1 MTHTA
6 AMESAISLRGL
17 VKRYGERVVVDHLD
31 LDVARGTTVGLLGPN
46 GAGKTTTLEMIQGLT
61 APTAGSI
68 RVFELEQPRDR
79 DAIVARIGVA
89 LQETNLPD
97 KLSTRETLELFRSFY
112 TRGPDEEAL
121 LAEVDLQ
128 AHANTLVRA
137 LSGGERQRL
146 ALACALAGDPDLII
160 LDEPTTG
167 LDPEARHRLW
177 DRIEGLAR
185 KGRTILIT
193 THFMDEA
200 ERLCDRIVVI
210 DRGKAIAQGTPSE
223 LIAAHVGTH
232 VVELEVTSGELSL
245 DAARALEHVRVARMV
260 GRTLRLG
267 SDAPDDALAA
277 ARALA
282 ASSSATLGRVAIGRA
297 TLEDVFLVIAGRRL
311 SDET

>member
-1 MTHTA
+1 
-6 AMESAISLRGL
+6 
-17 VKRYGERVVVDHLD
+17 
-31 LDVARGTTVGLLGPN
+31 
-46 GAGKTTTLEMIQGLT
+46 
-61 APTAGSI
+61 
-68 RVFELEQPRDR
+68 
-79 DAIVARIGVA
+79 
-89 LQETNLPD
+89 
-97 KLSTRETLELFRSFY
+97 
-112 TRGPDEEAL
+112 
-121 LAEVDLQ
+121 
-128 AHANTLVRA
+128 
-137 LSGGERQRL
+137 
-146 ALACALAGDPDLII
+146 
-160 LDEPTTG
+160 
-167 LDPEARHRLW
+167 LW